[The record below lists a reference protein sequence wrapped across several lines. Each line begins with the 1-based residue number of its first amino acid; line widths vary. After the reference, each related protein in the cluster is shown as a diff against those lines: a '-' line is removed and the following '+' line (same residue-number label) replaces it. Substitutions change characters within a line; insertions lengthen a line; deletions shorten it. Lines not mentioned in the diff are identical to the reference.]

1 MSSSDRI
8 IDKLDRRLTKYEKE
22 ARAKAQAKQA
32 RKYKQMT
39 LWNEPSDGV
48 DPK

>member
-1 MSSSDRI
+1 MGITDDI
-8 IDKLDRRLTKYEKE
+8 IDRLDRRLSRYEKQLRE
-22 ARAKAQAKQA
+22 KAKAKQA